1 MLTMT
6 IFGQLLLEA
15 DLESRILVHVLKE
28 SASRDWGNRLA
39 KEETRKGDISGH
51 ILSSARPRGGLWN
64 TSFTSES
71 VLLQDKKTRGPCSPP
86 VSHRRRATP
95 GNVKPVVGLVW

>member
-15 DLESRILVHVLKE
+15 DLESRILVHVLKKVL
-28 SASRDWGNRLA
+28 SRDWGNRLE

-51 ILSSARPRGGLWN
+51 ILSPA
-64 TSFTSES
+64 
-71 VLLQDKKTRGPCSPP
+71 
-86 VSHRRRATP
+86 
-95 GNVKPVVGLVW
+95 